1 MGPLVLE
8 LYWQHAPRTC
18 KNFAELS
25 RRGYY
30 NGTKFHRI
38 IKDFMVQGGDPTGT
52 GERRPLISPWDSPRC
67 QGILLTPRTP
77 LQAVVVPPS
86 MGNSSR
92 TSCTLT

>member
-52 GERRPLISPWDSPRC
+52 GERRPLRSPWDPPWC
-67 QGILLTPRTP
+67 QGYLLTLESPCRPWWRLYLWET
-77 LQAVVVPPS
+77 V
-86 MGNSSR
+86 
-92 TSCTLT
+92 